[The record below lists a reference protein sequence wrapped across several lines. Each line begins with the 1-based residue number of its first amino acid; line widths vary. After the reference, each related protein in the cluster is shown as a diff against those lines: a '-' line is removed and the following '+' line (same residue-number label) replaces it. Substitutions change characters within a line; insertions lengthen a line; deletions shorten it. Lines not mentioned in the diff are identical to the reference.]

1 MLVFSS
7 FAGTVRFC
15 GLFHS
20 AQPDV
25 LPYEGQLHSGNEWAP
40 RTQHSLLHTRE
51 WNASCWRGDRSTC
64 VAQST
69 PILTPF
75 LLSLPC
81 KLASGT
87 ILFSDSFAAKGGL
100 GMWCWPVRY
109 GGSPW
114 EGISFLNTTE

>member
-51 WNASCWRGDRSTC
+51 WNASCWRGDQQ
-64 VAQST
+64 VY
-69 PILTPF
+69 PE
-75 LLSLPC
+75 
-81 KLASGT
+81 
-87 ILFSDSFAAKGGL
+87 SDQ
-100 GMWCWPVRY
+100 CY
-109 GGSPW
+109 GGGACP
-114 EGISFLNTTE
+114 